1 MLRIDVNEVN
11 AHSSYQVSMER
22 LGELNFMTDNG
33 ILYEVS
39 FGEDQPI
46 AGCETYQII
55 IRKVNQKSGSFDLH
69 VSETILA
76 IIESFFNSNVSVLL
90 YICDTSDGRQQA
102 RNKLFLKWLREND
115 QQGRYGISTCNVNVE
130 GDMWYA
136 AIILRRDYPL
146 FFSVMKEFE
155 EDAQRLSE
163 KP

>member
-1 MLRIDVNEVN
+1 M
-11 AHSSYQVSMER
+11 
-22 LGELNFMTDNG
+22 
-33 ILYEVS
+33 
-39 FGEDQPI
+39 
-46 AGCETYQII
+46 
-55 IRKVNQKSGSFDLH
+55 
-69 VSETILA
+69 SETILA
-76 IIESFFNSNVSVLL
+76 IIESFFNSNASVLL

-130 GDMWYA
+130 GEMWYA
-136 AIILRRDYPL
+136 AIILRRDNPL